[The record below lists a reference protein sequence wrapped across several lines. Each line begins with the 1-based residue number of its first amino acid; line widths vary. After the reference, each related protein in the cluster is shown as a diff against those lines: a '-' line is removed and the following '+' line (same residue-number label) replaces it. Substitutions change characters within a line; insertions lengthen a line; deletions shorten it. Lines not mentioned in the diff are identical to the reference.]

1 MASIP
6 LIVFLVVS
14 SVSSLAAQ
22 WPAGIAAGARVQ
34 ARLPEVQYQVDGR
47 RGQLVRGRVTAL
59 TPDSLYLAI
68 TDSLGPVAVPRHLIE
83 RLAYSRGVPSRV
95 SSAARR
101 GLFAAAGTAL
111 LFVLLNEMDEEPGRA
126 STGSAA
132 LVGAGVGLTTG
143 ALLGAIYPR
152 ERWKGVHLEKDSS
165 SVRSARDELGLAA
178 D

>member
-1 MASIP
+1 MPSIA
-6 LIVFLVVS
+6 LIVFLVVGS
-14 SVSSLAAQ
+14 FSSLAAQ
-22 WPAGIAAGARVQ
+22 WPAGIAPGARVQ
-34 ARLPEVQYQVDGR
+34 VRLPELQYQVGGR

-68 TDSLGPVAVPRHLIE
+68 TDSLGPVAIPRHLIE

-101 GLFAAAGTAL
+101 GLFAGAATAL
-111 LFVLLNEMDEEPGRA
+111 LFAVLNEMDEQPSRA

-143 ALLGAIYPR
+143 AVLGAIYPH
-152 ERWKGVHLEKDSS
+152 ERWKGVRLEKDSS
-165 SVRSARDELGLAA
+165 SAR
-178 D
+178 

>member
-1 MASIP
+1 MPSMAF
-6 LIVFLVVS
+6 IVFLAVTPFFN
-14 SVSSLAAQ
+14 LAAQ

-34 ARLPEVQYQVDGR
+34 ARLPEVQYQVNGR

-68 TDSLGPVAVPRHLIE
+68 TDSLGPVAVPRRLIE
-83 RLAYSRGVPSRV
+83 RLAYSRGVPSRL

-101 GLFAAAGTAL
+101 GLFAGAATAL
-111 LFVLLNEMDEEPGRA
+111 LFVLMNEMDEEPGRA

-143 ALLGAIYPR
+143 AVLGAIYPR
-152 ERWKGVHLEKDSS
+152 ERWKGVRLEKDSS
-165 SVRSARDELGLAA
+165 SAR
-178 D
+178 

>member
-1 MASIP
+1 MRIA
-6 LIVFLVVS
+6 LIVLLAATSFPN
-14 SVSSLAAQ
+14 LAAQ
-22 WPAGIAAGARVQ
+22 WPAGIAVGARVQ

-101 GLFAAAGTAL
+101 GLFAGAATAL
-111 LFVLLNEMDEEPGRA
+111 LFVLVNEMDEEPGRT

-132 LVGAGVGLTTG
+132 LFGAGVGLMTG
-143 ALLGAIYPR
+143 AALGAIYPR
-152 ERWKGVHLEKDSS
+152 ERWKGVRLEKDSS
-165 SVRSARDELGLAA
+165 SAR
-178 D
+178 

>member
-1 MASIP
+1 MPSIA
-6 LIVFLVVS
+6 LSLLLVLGS
-14 SVSSLAAQ
+14 FSNLGAQ

-68 TDSLGPVAVPRHLIE
+68 TDSVGQVAVPRHLIE

-101 GLFAAAGTAL
+101 GLFTGAGTAL

-132 LVGAGVGLTTG
+132 LFGAGVGLTTG
-143 ALLGAIYPR
+143 AVLGAIYPR
-152 ERWKGVHLEKDSS
+152 ERWKGVRLESDSS
-165 SVRSARDELGLAA
+165 RAR
-178 D
+178 